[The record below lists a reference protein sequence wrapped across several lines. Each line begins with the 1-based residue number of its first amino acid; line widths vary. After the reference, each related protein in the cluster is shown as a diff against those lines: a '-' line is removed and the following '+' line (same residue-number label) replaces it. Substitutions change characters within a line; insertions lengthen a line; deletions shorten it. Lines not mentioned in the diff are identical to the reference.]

1 MKTVSEIS
9 KQTGVSVRTLHY
21 YDAIGLL
28 PPASVTEAGYRL
40 YDDAALCRLQSSF
53 FANCSSRS
61 KRSKPFSTIP
71 ILIRRKP

>member
-40 YDDAALCRLQSSF
+40 YDDAALLLCAR
-53 FANCSSRS
+53 NE
-61 KRSKPFSTIP
+61 K
-71 ILIRRKP
+71 ILHLK